1 MNLVS
6 VYRERQAIMILYDL
20 LKERTAEQS
29 ISHTK
34 MPTCE
39 EHAEF
44 VRKQPYLAWYLIQVP
59 PLTYEAAVFDKERPK
74 YVGSV
79 YLTKQREVGIFIF
92 KAYHG
97 QGYAK
102 RALQYIRKKWPGRM
116 LAHVNPQNEPSKKL
130 FEAMGS
136 KVIQLTYEVPEP
148 EGV

>member
-20 LKERTAEQS
+20 LKERTPEQS

-34 MPTCE
+34 MPTLE

-44 VRKQPYLAWYLIQVP
+44 VRKQPYLAWYLLQAP
-59 PLTYEAAVFDKERPK
+59 EGH

-97 QGYAK
+97 QGHAK
-102 RALQYIRKKWPGRM
+102 RAIQYIRQKWPGRM
-116 LAHVNPQNEPSKKL
+116 LANVNPQNEVSKKL
-130 FEAMGS
+130 FERLGG
-136 KVIQLTYEVPEP
+136 KVIQITYDVPELDDAA
-148 EGV
+148 